1 MSGHEIDKLTQ
12 IYFDFFIYLFV
23 IVVFLYIIKLTELD
37 KSVKLITWFLYIFFC
52 FFNNITLNIFFFLH

>member
-1 MSGHEIDKLTQ
+1 MPHYFFSARLSRFYMSGHEIDKLTQ

-37 KSVKLITWFLYIFFC
+37 KSVKLIT
-52 FFNNITLNIFFFLH
+52 